1 MTSTHHHGMTDLFQ
15 QLGLPESKSAIR
27 HFIHC
32 NRPLPAETRLADAPF
47 WTESQATFLRQM
59 LKADSDWAVT
69 IDQLDAALREHP
81 SPDELPSADGDDNPD
96 LQGEGNY
103 VAGKRYD
110 DAAQAFAAQP
120 ERVQKAARDAAPRN
134 REEAQE
140 MWEAE
145 AVGLSKAK
153 R

>member
-1 MTSTHHHGMTDLFQ
+1 MESTHHHGLPDLFA
-15 QLGLPESKSAIR
+15 QLGLPEGNTAIR
-27 HFIHC
+27 RFIEGR
-32 NRPLPAETRLADAPF
+32 RPLPAETRLADAPF
-47 WTESQATFLRQM
+47 WTDSQAAFLRQM
-59 LKADSDWAVT
+59 LKADSDWAVA

-81 SPDELPSADGDDNPD
+81 SPEDLPSADDDPD

-110 DAAQAFAAQP
+110 DAAQAFAHSG
-120 ERVQKAARDAAPRN
+120 RVEKAAREAAPRN
-134 REEAQE
+134 REEARE

>member
-1 MTSTHHHGMTDLFQ
+1 MSPTLFRYRDYRFFFF
-15 QLGLPESKSAIR
+15 S
-27 HFIHC
+27 
-32 NRPLPAETRLADAPF
+32 
-47 WTESQATFLRQM
+47 
-59 LKADSDWAVT
+59 
-69 IDQLDAALREHP
+69 REEERMRVHV
-81 SPDELPSADGDDNPD
+81 SSADGEANPP

-120 ERVQKAARDAAPRN
+120 ERVQKAAREAAPRN
-134 REEAQE
+134 RQEAKE